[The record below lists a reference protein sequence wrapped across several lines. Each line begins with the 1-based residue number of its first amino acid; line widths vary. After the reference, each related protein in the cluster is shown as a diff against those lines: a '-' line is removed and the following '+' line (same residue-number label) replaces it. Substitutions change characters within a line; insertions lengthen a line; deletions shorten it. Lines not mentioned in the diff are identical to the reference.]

1 MFRALKAFLLFLL
14 LSFQAGNAEYVVVTG
29 GPALRAWED
38 LREKDDRHDR
48 WWANFVRA
56 ATIRMDNIR
65 KDQGANADIVWL
77 VHKPGYVTRGREDG
91 KPYTQW
97 IAMQASKRNAT
108 LIWFNST
115 DDYINKMN
123 ARPKRSVESYDYFGH
138 SNKYAFM
145 FDYGND
151 IMAASTAWLHERD
164 IPRLNRSIF
173 TKDARCKSWGCHTGE
188 SMSKIW
194 ERHLNIPLIGARGK
208 TLYTMVGRGEL
219 PTGYGGW
226 TR

>member
-1 MFRALKAFLLFLL
+1 MPRSFKALLLFLL
-14 LSFQAGNAEYVVVTG
+14 LTFQAAEAEHVIVCG

-38 LREKDDRHDR
+38 YRTEEDRHDR

-56 ATIRMDNIR
+56 STIRMDNIR
-65 KDQGANADIVWL
+65 KEQGKAASLVWL
-77 VHKPGYVTRGREDG
+77 VYKPGYVARGREDG

-97 IAMQASKRNAT
+97 IAMQAAKRNAT

-115 DDYINKMN
+115 EDYIRKIN
-123 ARPKRSVESYDYFGH
+123 ARPKRSVETYDFFGH

-145 FDYGND
+145 FDYGSE

-164 IPRLNRSIF
+164 ISRLDRAIF
-173 TKDARCKSWGCHTGE
+173 TKDAYCKSWGCHTGA
-188 SMSKIW
+188 SMSDVW
-194 ERHLNIPLIGARGK
+194 ERHLKTPLIGAKGK

-219 PTGYGGW
+219 PVGYGGW